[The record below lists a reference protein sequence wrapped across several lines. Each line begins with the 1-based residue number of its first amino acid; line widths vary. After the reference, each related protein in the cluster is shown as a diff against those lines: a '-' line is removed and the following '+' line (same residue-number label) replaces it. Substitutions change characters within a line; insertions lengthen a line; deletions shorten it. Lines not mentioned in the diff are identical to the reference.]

1 MPYLDTFIGYEV
13 LMFSDGVIERTMFQS
28 LTEVV
33 KKHPYVKTGLE
44 GVQVYK
50 VYFVGVYYH
59 NGVSEAEVGG
69 DRDLKA
75 ELLDEPKISIILEKE
90 EQCAVKEK
98 EFQDWRRKQDSGRD

>member
-1 MPYLDTFIGYEV
+1 MPYVDTFIGYEV

-59 NGVSEAEVGG
+59 SQCEAEVSG

-75 ELLDEPKISIILEKE
+75 ELLDLRYISMILEKE
-90 EQCAVKEK
+90 EQRAVQEREWLEK
-98 EFQDWRRKQDSGRD
+98 HG